1 MPLRA
6 LGLRKRALKVRPRLN
21 GRVLAGSIALSADV
35 FEKRILNIAKFS
47 LVRYT
52 VCMKCGRQKKSFFL
66 RKILDTYKASR
77 IISLLTAHCSLL
89 TAHCSL
95 LTAHCSLLT
104 AHCSLRH
111 SVFSAPEER
120 NLFYKKI
127 SSHEADFT
135 SAFFVS
141 PKIRRS
147 GFATQIPSYIAKN
160 FIRR

>member
-95 LTAHCSLLT
+95 
-104 AHCSLRH
+104 RH

>member
-1 MPLRA
+1 MRRRGSGCVPLRA

-95 LTAHCSLLT
+95 
-104 AHCSLRH
+104 RH

>member
-1 MPLRA
+1 MRRRGSGCVPLRA

-77 IISLLTAHCSLL
+77 IISLLTAHCSL
-89 TAHCSL
+89 
-95 LTAHCSLLT
+95 
-104 AHCSLRH
+104 RH